1 MRGDGFQQSVYAAD
15 PRRPESR
22 WAALVMAGLIGTS
35 FVLGALGTHL
45 MLTGRLQ
52 TREVSVRPID
62 IASVAASRE
71 VASKGTGKLDGA
83 DREPEPGASPSV
95 LPSGSPL
102 PALVSLSPRRDGA
115 VLAVESL
122 RLPASSLPHSSRA
135 PLPAPENAEVLFDV
149 PIGGNV
155 ILPVKT
161 KNVAPVYPYVA
172 RTARI
177 GGGGRSR
184 SGPHGRGPHC
194 GPPRRRLGSVARRG
208 DIVAN
213 RRGDHIV
220 AHRVVR
226 VERHNEGPAFLMR
239 GDAAMS
245 CDPPVTQEQILGK
258 VVSVERRGR
267 QRKVSSRS
275 AKLAYTAR
283 VAASRLKRSIAAA
296 AVIIGVGAIA
306 ASSGV
311 EHA

>member
-1 MRGDGFQQSVYAAD
+1 MRGDGFQQSEYAAD

-35 FVLGALGTHL
+35 FVLGAIGTHL
-45 MLTGRLQ
+45 MLTGRWFQ
-52 TREVSVRPID
+52 SQEVSARPID

-177 GGGGRSR
+177 GGEVVLEAVITAEGRIAD
-184 SGPHGRGPHC
+184 
-194 GPPRRRLGSVARRG
+194 L
-208 DIVAN
+208 
-213 RRGDHIV
+213 
-220 AHRVVR
+220 RVVDSAPLLDEAAVAAIR
-226 VERHNEGPAFLMR
+226 QWQYEPAQLNR
-239 GDAAMS
+239 IPVS
-245 CDPPVTQEQILGK
+245 VPVTINVTFSL
-258 VVSVERRGR
+258 S
-267 QRKVSSRS
+267 
-275 AKLAYTAR
+275 
-283 VAASRLKRSIAAA
+283 
-296 AVIIGVGAIA
+296 
-306 ASSGV
+306 
-311 EHA
+311 

>member
-15 PRRPESR
+15 PRRPKSR

-161 KNVAPVYPYVA
+161 KNVAPVYPYVV

-177 GGGGRSR
+177 GGGGWSFSKRSSR
-184 SGPHGRGPHC
+184 PRAALRTSASSTRLRCSTRRHRGVSARGPHRC
-194 GPPRRRLGSVARRG
+194 PPGRPRRASQRG
-208 DIVAN
+208 PGV
-213 RRGDHIV
+213 
-220 AHRVVR
+220 
-226 VERHNEGPAFLMR
+226 P
-239 GDAAMS
+239 DA
-245 CDPPVTQEQILGK
+245 G
-258 VVSVERRGR
+258 
-267 QRKVSSRS
+267 
-275 AKLAYTAR
+275 
-283 VAASRLKRSIAAA
+283 
-296 AVIIGVGAIA
+296 
-306 ASSGV
+306 
-311 EHA
+311 